1 MKMIS
6 EPKKMQKAILPH
18 EKTGQSKD
26 LKGSRAQDSTNE
38 LAVSNQK
45 LVGALSV
52 SVADKKDLYDEMEP
66 FSLSRVDHQF
76 HEGMNGYR
84 PSVKEDMEEDVPRQF
99 FGLSTRKGDFS
110 VGKKRGS
117 DELIMTSSIKN
128 TKGQSITSNAQQ
140 AIDASHKSMTPG
152 RLKIMRSNTPVKDE
166 AMAIF
171 EKERVFSAE
180 RLGLRISDLM
190 TREKRVG
197 SLEKTVPFLNQE
209 KESASI
215 LTLRERRMQLQE
227 RQKQLNARRN
237 SGASE
242 GLDEQ
247 EKAIF
252 SEKRVIEEMLE
263 KCQAVLSS
271 KQQMKN
277 RFMKS
282 FTKAMKTAN
291 DETIDRELETQKS
304 AWRAVYQNEEFDDA
318 EDEDEADRGI
328 LKKGKTNRKGANS
341 GAMTKRG
348 ETVHEET

>member
-84 PSVKEDMEEDVPRQF
+84 PSVKEDMEGDVPRQF

-152 RLKIMRSNTPVKDE
+152 RLKVMRSNTPVKDE

-180 RLGLRISDLM
+180 RLSLRISDL
-190 TREKRVG
+190 
-197 SLEKTVPFLNQE
+197 
-209 KESASI
+209 
-215 LTLRERRMQLQE
+215 
-227 RQKQLNARRN
+227 
-237 SGASE
+237 
-242 GLDEQ
+242 
-247 EKAIF
+247 
-252 SEKRVIEEMLE
+252 
-263 KCQAVLSS
+263 
-271 KQQMKN
+271 
-277 RFMKS
+277 
-282 FTKAMKTAN
+282 
-291 DETIDRELETQKS
+291 IDRKS
-304 AWRAVYQNEEFDDA
+304 TR
-318 EDEDEADRGI
+318 
-328 LKKGKTNRKGANS
+328 LNS
-341 GAMTKRG
+341 SHT
-348 ETVHEET
+348 